1 MSFRSGKQKL
11 SDSSACVK
19 LKFIDENQSAGNPVV
34 CSGAAVKAFG
44 LFLPR
49 LLPVSL
55 FDGNLVAATCC
66 HTEPFRRVIR
76 RECV

>member
-11 SDSSACVK
+11 FDSSACVK

-55 FDGNLVAATCC
+55 FDGNLAAVTRSLSG
-66 HTEPFRRVIR
+66 ELLDASV
-76 RECV
+76 